1 MAVRKVYVESSVLGV
16 TLHPAPSP
24 RRRAA
29 RALLRR
35 MQQRELEGYISR
47 VTLEEMEKAPTHTFL
62 RLQRV
67 VRQARLKVVAA
78 SDESNAIAQLYI
90 DGGIIPSNYD
100 NDARHIAPSHRP
112 RRSDDRC
119 ERGQH
124 GTGLPTD
131 RHLHA

>member
-1 MAVRKVYVESSVLGV
+1 
-16 TLHPAPSP
+16 
-24 RRRAA
+24 
-29 RALLRR
+29 

-100 NDARHIAPSHRP
+100 NDARHIAVAVVNHIPVIASYNP
-112 RRSDDRC
+112 RHIVRA
-119 ERGQH
+119 EVM
-124 GTGLPTD
+124 TGVNEVNMEQGYPPIVICTPEALV
-131 RHLHA
+131 